1 MGKFKHT
8 YQIWPK
14 SCVPIEVG
22 VDTCTMYANCWT
34 LSKEILYSSSY
45 SIFIFAV
52 KSLIHNNAKCFSF
65 FEILSV
71 MEVLCFH
78 LNFLELRWHNCED
91 LLFLGGRGTHLYMS
105 LFFVCPSICPAPYLR
120 NHTSSDHNF
129 WYTSAKWWYLQAV
142 FSFFYFFLLWF
153 FGLLGGVKGQK

>member
-105 LFFVCPSICPAPYLR
+105 LFLSVHPSVPHHISGTIHHLIIIFGT
-120 NHTSSDHNF
+120 H
-129 WYTSAKWWYLQAV
+129 LQNDDISRR
-142 FSFFYFFLLWF
+142 FFHFFIFFYFDFLGW
-153 FGLLGGVKGQK
+153 